1 MKIVDLAVKKV
12 YRFKCPNCQSR
23 LEADSN
29 ELIDIGGKVNKFYCP
44 VCRKDRYIS
53 WSDLRKKIVYE
64 GEGSQK

>member
-12 YRFKCPNCQSR
+12 YRFNCPNCLSR

>member
-12 YRFKCPNCQSR
+12 YRFNCPNCQSR

-44 VCRKDRYIS
+44 VC
-53 WSDLRKKIVYE
+53 
-64 GEGSQK
+64 

>member
-12 YRFKCPNCQSR
+12 YRFNCPNCQSR

-64 GEGSQK
+64 GDGSQK